1 MLNCYMS
8 ETRRK
13 LTSSAIH
20 TEKFIDCIVS
30 TNVQM
35 IVQMKNV
42 DHANSNMCV
51 LTAAVEVGVGTL

>member
-1 MLNCYMS
+1 MS